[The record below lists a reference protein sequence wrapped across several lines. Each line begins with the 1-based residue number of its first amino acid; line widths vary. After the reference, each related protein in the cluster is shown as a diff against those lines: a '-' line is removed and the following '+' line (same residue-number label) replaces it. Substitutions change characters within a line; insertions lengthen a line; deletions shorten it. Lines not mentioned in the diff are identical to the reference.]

1 MVTRIQANA
10 AMKAEMKSF
19 EMCVTMLISMASLPD
34 VKKYLAER
42 EITVAYLKQKSAAK
56 TLVCKAQLMNYC
68 TLYEFTAKNGST
80 YKAIGRKDKSGKI
93 VEANWSIWRVLCAID
108 KMYMAKQE
116 AKTIK
121 EAIEGKKA
129 SVKAIEKTEAK
140 AKAEEAKREEVRAEG
155 KAKREESK
163 PKNASKP
170 KNSAASLKA
179 KNNKAKKVA

>member
-80 YKAIGRKDKSGKI
+80 YKASVVRINRVKSWKLIGLFGVYCVLSTRC
-93 VEANWSIWRVLCAID
+93 IW
-108 KMYMAKQE
+108 QS
-116 AKTIK
+116 
-121 EAIEGKKA
+121 KKL
-129 SVKAIEKTEAK
+129 
-140 AKAEEAKREEVRAEG
+140 R
-155 KAKREESK
+155 
-163 PKNASKP
+163 
-170 KNSAASLKA
+170 L
-179 KNNKAKKVA
+179 

>member
-1 MVTRIQANA
+1 MTTRIQANA

-34 VKKYLAER
+34 VKKYLSER
-42 EITVAYLKQKSAAK
+42 EITVSYLKEKSAAK

-68 TLYEFTAKNGST
+68 NLHEFTAKNGTT
-80 YKAIGRKDKSGKI
+80 YKAIYRKDKQGNI

-116 AKTIK
+116 SKTIK

-129 SVKAIEKTEAK
+129 IAKAEAK
-140 AKAEEAKREEVRAEG
+140 AEQEETKREEVRAEG
-155 KAKREESK
+155 KAKR
-163 PKNASKP
+163 AT
-170 KNSAASLKA
+170 AASIKA
-179 KNNKAKKVA
+179 ASNAKKNMRKAS